1 MLHRREFLRLLAAT
15 TGSMLIAPRVLGET
29 TAAPSDKLGQ
39 TLPLRKLG
47 STGAS
52 VTMMGLGG
60 WHLGAF
66 SDEDAPR
73 VVDAALEGG
82 IRFFDTAESYQDGG
96 SESRMGELLVPK
108 YRDHVFIMSKSTGV
122 DAATAQAHLEGTLG
136 RLKTDHLDL
145 WQIHSLTTPQDTDK
159 RLDNGVLDVVLKAR
173 EQGKTKYI
181 GFTGHR
187 SPEAHSRMLERTD
200 VLQTCQMP
208 INVLDPSFNSFITG
222 VLPTLVER
230 KMGVLAMKTLS
241 NGSFFKS
248 LPARDGKPATTPVIP
263 NRITVEQ
270 ALHFVWSLP
279 VSVLISG
286 PDTID
291 QLKENI
297 AIARRFSDMTEADR
311 LALIEKTA
319 DLAGVRVE
327 YYKA

>member
-15 TGSMLIAPRVLGET
+15 TGSMLIAPRVLGEAA
-29 TAAPSDKLGQ
+29 AAPSDKLGQ

-47 STGAS
+47 NTGAS
-52 VTMMGLGG
+52 VTMMGMGG

-66 SDEDAPR
+66 SQEDAPR

-122 DAATAQAHLEGTLG
+122 DAATAQAHLEGTLR

-187 SPEAHSRMLERTD
+187 SPEAHQRMLERTD

-241 NGSFFKS
+241 NGAFFKS
-248 LPARDGKPATTPVIP
+248 QPARGGEPATTPVIP

>member
-1 MLHRREFLRLLAAT
+1 MLNRRDFLRLLAAT
-15 TGSMLIAPRVLGET
+15 TGSLMVAPRVLGEPAT
-29 TAAPSDKLGQ
+29 VPSDKLGA

-47 STGAS
+47 STGAA

-66 SDEDAPR
+66 SKEDAPR
-73 VVDAALEGG
+73 VIDAALEGG
-82 IRFFDTAESYQDGG
+82 IRFFDTAESYQSGG
-96 SESRMGELLVPK
+96 SEERMGELLVPK

-122 DAATAQAHLEGTLG
+122 NAATAQAHLESTLR

-145 WQIHSLTTPQDTDK
+145 WQIHSLTSPEDTDK
-159 RLDNGVLDVVLKAR
+159 RLDAGVLDVVLKAR
-173 EQGKTKYI
+173 EQGKAKYI

-187 SPEAHSRMLERTD
+187 SPEAHQRMLERTD

-208 INVLDPSFNSFITG
+208 INVLDPSFNSFVGG
-222 VLPTLVER
+222 VLPKLVER

-241 NGSFFKS
+241 NGFFFKQQ
-248 LPARDGKPATTPVIP
+248 PAKGGKPAAPPVIP
-263 NRITVEQ
+263 NRISLEQ

-286 PDTID
+286 PDSVE

-297 AIARRFSDMTEADR
+297 AIAQRFTAMDETAR

-319 DLAGVRVE
+319 DLAGERVE
-327 YYKA
+327 YYKV